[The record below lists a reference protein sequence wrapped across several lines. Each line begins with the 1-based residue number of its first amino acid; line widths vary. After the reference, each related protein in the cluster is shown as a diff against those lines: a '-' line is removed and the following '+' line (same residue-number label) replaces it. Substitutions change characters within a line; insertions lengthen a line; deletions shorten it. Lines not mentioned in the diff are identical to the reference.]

1 MAREILS
8 TKVFRSRDRDYLA
21 EKRGKNN
28 GGLEEEVRARGG
40 SLLADCQNSRWHSSA
55 RTFSLHLN
63 LSRLICISPPPK

>member
-21 EKRGKNN
+21 EKRSKNN

-40 SLLADCQNSRWHSSA
+40 VCWLTVRIHGGIVAHGRFH
-55 RTFSLHLN
+55 
-63 LSRLICISPPPK
+63 CI